1 MVNKIAFYIVGTL
14 AIFGGIA
21 LACFTFSVIFRAI
34 GCA

>member
-1 MVNKIAFYIVGTL
+1 MNKLTFYIIGTL

-21 LACFTFSVIFRAI
+21 LACFTCSVIFRVI

>member
-1 MVNKIAFYIVGTL
+1 MVNKIAFYIIGTL

-21 LACFTFSVIFRAI
+21 LACFICSVIFRVI